1 MKAGNPRADFLRFY
15 YIHFFSRRNPS
26 LPYGCTATKRIFD
39 DSAHFYLIHFGGL
52 LKKADRKSHSQ
63 RFLPSIKFS
72 PAFWGRRRY
81 QERVALVALRR
92 ARNLCHGVFF
102 LIAFSFAPA
111 YAKEKADEEFNIL
124 FSAVCDTWTLSCV
137 GHNCMIEAHT
147 EKGRRFRLPFCIFLI
162 LLWGELSARC
172 RQ

>member
-1 MKAGNPRADFLRFY
+1 MKAGNPLADFLRFY
-15 YIHFFSRRNPS
+15 CIHFFSRRNPS

-39 DSAHFYLIHFGGL
+39 DSAHFYLIHFDGL
-52 LKKADRKSHSQ
+52 LKKCRPKISLTKISTLNKVFARLLGKAA
-63 RFLPSIKFS
+63 PS
-72 PAFWGRRRY
+72 
-81 QERVALVALRR
+81 R
-92 ARNLCHGVFF
+92 ARSSCRALQSAKLYHGVFF